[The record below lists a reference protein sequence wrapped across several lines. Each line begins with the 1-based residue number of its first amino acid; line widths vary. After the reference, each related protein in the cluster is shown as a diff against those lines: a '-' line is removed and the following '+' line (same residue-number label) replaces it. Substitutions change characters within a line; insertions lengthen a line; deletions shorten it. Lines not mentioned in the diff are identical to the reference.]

1 MTPKKP
7 SMKQAILTKC
17 HDCMGHYADGKVDCG
32 NQRCSLYFWMPY
44 ASLPP
49 DRTWELFSPKKMG
62 MQLKSEAIR
71 TMTDE
76 QRKACADRLAAARQK
91 KVEGIEAAEDL
102 EGVETE
108 EGEGEDEEEEEE

>member
-1 MTPKKP
+1 MTLKKP
-7 SMKQAILTKC
+7 SMKQAMLSKC

-44 ASLPP
+44 AALNA

-62 MQLKSEAIR
+62 LQLKSEAMR

-76 QRKACADRLAAARQK
+76 QRKACAERLAAARQK
-91 KVEGIEAAEDL
+91 RVDGIEAAEDL

-108 EGEGEDEEEEEE
+108 DTEEEEDE